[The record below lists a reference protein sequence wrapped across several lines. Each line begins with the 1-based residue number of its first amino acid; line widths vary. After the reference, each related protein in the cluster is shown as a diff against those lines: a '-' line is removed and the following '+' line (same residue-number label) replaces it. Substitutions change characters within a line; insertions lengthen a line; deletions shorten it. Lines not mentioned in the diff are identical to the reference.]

1 MGHSSLVY
9 ELVYPESRCIVAD
22 QGWLWKLMDFK
33 THNPETATAFALM
46 RKHMHQW
53 LAENT

>member
-1 MGHSSLVY
+1 
-9 ELVYPESRCIVAD
+9 
-22 QGWLWKLMDFK
+22 MDFK
-33 THNPETATAFALM
+33 TRNPETATAFALM